1 MENYH
6 FIDPLKF
13 LSEATSPYQT
23 VIKSAEILKENGFEE
38 LELDQDWKLEPGTDY
53 FVKVYGSTLVAFH
66 FGKNLRSRLHL
77 GAAHTDSPCLRIKPN
92 AETTTRNYGKLNVE
106 VYGGMIR
113 STWIDRPLS
122 LAGKIVLMSNDP
134 YHPKTVFVDARR
146 PLMVIPHLA
155 IHMNRQMNDGE
166 SFNQQKDM
174 LPLITMLDGNRLS
187 EPFFMNFLGSEF
199 KLPVED
205 IFSYELTV
213 YPCDPPCLV
222 GIHNEF
228 ISGSRLDNLTSVM
241 ACLNG
246 IINGS
251 KKDGLHAVALFDNE
265 EVGSKSKQGAASM
278 VLPDILE
285 RIYLNQ
291 CFTTEQYLAD
301 LGKAFFFS
309 LDVAH
314 ALHPNVPEKNDITNF
329 PVLNGGVTLKIACSQ
344 SYAGDAEAIAI
355 AKSLCSGHNIP
366 CQVFLNRSDI
376 AGGFTLGTLLSANL
390 PIRTMDIGVTVLGMH
405 SARETMGADDQ
416 DAINRLM
423 TVFFE

>member
-1 MENYH
+1 
-6 FIDPLKF
+6 
-13 LSEATSPYQT
+13 
-23 VIKSAEILKENGFEE
+23 
-38 LELDQDWKLEPGTDY
+38 
-53 FVKVYGSTLVAFH
+53 
-66 FGKNLRSRLHL
+66 
-77 GAAHTDSPCLRIKPN
+77 
-92 AETTTRNYGKLNVE
+92 
-106 VYGGMIR
+106 
-113 STWIDRPLS
+113 
-122 LAGKIVLMSNDP
+122 
-134 YHPKTVFVDARR
+134 
-146 PLMVIPHLA
+146 
-155 IHMNRQMNDGE
+155 MNRQMNDGE

-291 CFTTEQYLAD
+291 CFTTEQYLAGFGEGI
-301 LGKAFFFS
+301 LLLPGCGTCA
-309 LDVAH
+309 A
-314 ALHPNVPEKNDITNF
+314 
-329 PVLNGGVTLKIACSQ
+329 SQ
-344 SYAGDAEAIAI
+344 
-355 AKSLCSGHNIP
+355 C
-366 CQVFLNRSDI
+366 
-376 AGGFTLGTLLSANL
+376 T
-390 PIRTMDIGVTVLGMH
+390 
-405 SARETMGADDQ
+405 
-416 DAINRLM
+416 
-423 TVFFE
+423 

>member
-1 MENYH
+1 
-6 FIDPLKF
+6 
-13 LSEATSPYQT
+13 
-23 VIKSAEILKENGFEE
+23 
-38 LELDQDWKLEPGTDY
+38 
-53 FVKVYGSTLVAFH
+53 
-66 FGKNLRSRLHL
+66 
-77 GAAHTDSPCLRIKPN
+77 
-92 AETTTRNYGKLNVE
+92 
-106 VYGGMIR
+106 
-113 STWIDRPLS
+113 
-122 LAGKIVLMSNDP
+122 
-134 YHPKTVFVDARR
+134 
-146 PLMVIPHLA
+146 
-155 IHMNRQMNDGE
+155 
-166 SFNQQKDM
+166 
-174 LPLITMLDGNRLS
+174 
-187 EPFFMNFLGSEF
+187 
-199 KLPVED
+199 
-205 IFSYELTV
+205 
-213 YPCDPPCLV
+213 
-222 GIHNEF
+222 
-228 ISGSRLDNLTSVM
+228 
-241 ACLNG
+241 
-246 IINGS
+246 
-251 KKDGLHAVALFDNE
+251 
-265 EVGSKSKQGAASM
+265 M

-376 AGGFTLGTLLSANL
+376 AGGSTFGNISNTQAAMNL

>member
-1 MENYH
+1 M
-6 FIDPLKF
+6 D
-13 LSEATSPYQT
+13 
-23 VIKSAEILKENGFEE
+23 
-38 LELDQDWKLEPGTDY
+38 
-53 FVKVYGSTLVAFH
+53 
-66 FGKNLRSRLHL
+66 
-77 GAAHTDSPCLRIKPN
+77 
-92 AETTTRNYGKLNVE
+92 
-106 VYGGMIR
+106 
-113 STWIDRPLS
+113 
-122 LAGKIVLMSNDP
+122 
-134 YHPKTVFVDARR
+134 
-146 PLMVIPHLA
+146 
-155 IHMNRQMNDGE
+155 
-166 SFNQQKDM
+166 
-174 LPLITMLDGNRLS
+174 
-187 EPFFMNFLGSEF
+187 
-199 KLPVED
+199 
-205 IFSYELTV
+205 
-213 YPCDPPCLV
+213 
-222 GIHNEF
+222 
-228 ISGSRLDNLTSVM
+228 
-241 ACLNG
+241 CLNG
-246 IINGS
+246 IINVS